1 MVQHVSTA
9 PVTTAPGAT
18 ALDQLEKA
26 GLKKHRSLWNNAW
39 RQFRHHRL
47 ALIGLIV
54 FISLVL
60 ITFVGAMIYPRDK
73 DYIDFMVTS
82 LPPFQSW
89 KYHSAPIRSGA
100 TSSPGCFGADGFPWR
115 SA

>member
-9 PVTTAPGAT
+9 PATTAPGAA

-47 ALIGLIV
+47 ALVGLIV
-54 FISLVL
+54 FVSLVL
-60 ITFVGAMIYPRDK
+60 ITYVGAMIYPRDK

-82 LPPFQSW
+82 L
-89 KYHSAPIRSGA
+89 SAIPVLEVSTRHRHA
-100 TSSPGCFGADGFPWR
+100 RA
-115 SA
+115 